1 MRFDVVIIGGGLAG
15 ISAGLRLQEAGKN
28 TVVVSSGL
36 SLHDTPRAEYAAKGG
51 VILAGDTVVG
61 GCIENGVL
69 KYVRTHNLG
78 ATLLYADNF
87 ILCTGKF
94 FSKGIVSTMDKVYE
108 PVFGCDVQYEKDSS
122 KWVTGSFADVQPFM
136 SFGVIT
142 DGEGRVS
149 VKGETVANLY
159 AAGEIL
165 AGSNVNIEESVSE
178 VCRRLI

>member
-1 MRFDVVIIGGGLAG
+1 MLI
-15 ISAGLRLQEAGKN
+15 
-28 TVVVSSGL
+28 
-36 SLHDTPRAEYAAKGG
+36 
-51 VILAGDTVVG
+51 
-61 GCIENGVL
+61 
-69 KYVRTHNLG
+69 YVRPRNLG

-87 ILCTGKF
+87 FLCTGKF

-122 KWVTGSFADVQPFM
+122 KWVTGSFADPQPFM

-142 DGEGRVS
+142 DPEGRVS
-149 VKGETVANLY
+149 VNGETVTNLY